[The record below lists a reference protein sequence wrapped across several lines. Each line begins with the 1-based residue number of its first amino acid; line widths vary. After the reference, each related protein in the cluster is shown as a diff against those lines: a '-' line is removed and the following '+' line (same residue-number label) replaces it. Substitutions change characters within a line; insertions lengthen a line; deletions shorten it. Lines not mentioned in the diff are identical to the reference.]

1 MKNYIAIIAMTM
13 LLYTNAQNHRSSVDP
28 TSTSMNGQ
36 NNTATGYFTL
46 YYNNTGAGNTAT
58 GIYSLYNN
66 NSGSYNTTIGYHSL
80 TSNISGSYN
89 TANGYQSLYY
99 NNMGSYNTSI
109 GSQALFYNHNGTH
122 NTAVGYQA
130 LFNVQPGSYNSAYG
144 PFALWNLYNGYYNT
158 ANGNKALFNIQT
170 GNFNTATGN
179 EALMNLTNGSENTAN
194 GNKALFNIQTGN
206 FNTATGNEAL
216 MNLTNG
222 SENTGLGSGAQTSGV
237 NAHNQTIIGSNA
249 VGQADNSVV
258 LGNENVTAI
267 YMGQDSGAIVYA
279 GGLNIDGMAITSS
292 ELNLLSGITTIG
304 SGIVSTVTENDNI
317 GVRLST
323 SSTENHGNIGSN
335 AVDLSFSNSSSET
348 KGATGDNSFA
358 SGLNTTASGNVSSAI
373 GINTIAS
380 DYSSFAIGQY
390 NNSLSSITTNGNATA
405 FDLNNTAFVIGN
417 GTASDAKSDAFKVL
431 FSGDA
436 TIGKDLT
443 IKGDIL
449 VSSDARLK
457 ANIVSLGSTLAK
469 LLLIDG
475 KTYTMKKDGKQKI
488 GLLAQDIKN
497 VFPEL
502 VSEDDHE
509 MLTVNYQGLIPVLI
523 NALKEQDAKISRL
536 EQLTKKLIADE

>member
-1 MKNYIAIIAMTM
+1 MKNFIAILAMAS
-13 LLYTNAQNHRSSVDP
+13 LLHTNSQNHQSAVDP
-28 TSTSMNGQ
+28 NSSLMPGSW
-36 NNTATGYFTL
+36 NTATGYFTL
-46 YYNNTGAGNTAT
+46 YNNTGEGNTAT
-58 GIYSLYNN
+58 GNYSLLNN
-66 NSGSYNTTIGYHSL
+66 ISGSYNTANGYQSLYSNTNGYYNTSIGSQAL
-80 TSNISGSYN
+80 NSNISGSYN
-89 TANGYQSLYY
+89 TANGYQSLFF
-99 NNMGSYNTSI
+99 NHNGTHNTSI

-122 NTAVGYQA
+122 NTAVGHQA

-144 PFALWNLYNGYYNT
+144 PFALWNLYNGYY
-158 ANGNKALFNIQT
+158 
-170 GNFNTATGN
+170 
-179 EALMNLTNGSENTAN
+179 NTAN

-335 AVDLSFSNSSSET
+335 AVDLSFSSSSSET

-431 FSGDA
+431 FNGDA

-469 LLLIDG
+469 LLLLDG

-523 NALKEQDAKISRL
+523 NALKELDRKMKRQDDKILRL
-536 EQLTKKLIADE
+536 ELLVEKLIAHK

>member
-122 NTAVGYQA
+122 NTAVGHQA

-144 PFALWNLYNGYYNT
+144 PFALWNLYNGYY
-158 ANGNKALFNIQT
+158 
-170 GNFNTATGN
+170 
-179 EALMNLTNGSENTAN
+179 NTAN

-258 LGNENVTAI
+258 LGNDNVTAI
-267 YMGQDSGAIVYA
+267 YMAQDAGATVYA
-279 GGLNIDGMAITSS
+279 GDGDFTGNM
-292 ELNLLSGITTIG
+292 TIG
-304 SGIVSTVTENDNI
+304 
-317 GVRLST
+317 
-323 SSTENHGNIGSN
+323 
-335 AVDLSFSNSSSET
+335 
-348 KGATGDNSFA
+348 GD
-358 SGLNTTASGNVSSAI
+358 V
-373 GINTIAS
+373 
-380 DYSSFAIGQY
+380 
-390 NNSLSSITTNGNATA
+390 
-405 FDLNNTAFVIGN
+405 FVN
-417 GTASDAKSDAFKVL
+417 
-431 FSGDA
+431 
-436 TIGKDLT
+436 
-443 IKGDIL
+443 
-449 VSSDARLK
+449 SDARLK

-469 LLLIDG
+469 LLLVDG

-509 MLTVNYQGLIPVLI
+509 MLAVNYQGLIPILI

-536 EQLTKKLIADE
+536 EQLTKQLITNE

>member
-1 MKNYIAIIAMTM
+1 MKNFIAILAMAS
-13 LLYTNAQNHRSSVDP
+13 LLHTNSQNHQSAVDP
-28 TSTSMNGQ
+28 NSSLMPGSW
-36 NNTATGYFTL
+36 NTATGYFTL
-46 YYNNTGAGNTAT
+46 YNNTGEGNTAT
-58 GIYSLYNN
+58 GNYSLLNN
-66 NSGSYNTTIGYHSL
+66 ISGSYNTANGYQSLYSNTNGYYNTSIGSQAL
-80 TSNISGSYN
+80 NSNISGSYN
-89 TANGYQSLYY
+89 TANGYQSLFF
-99 NNMGSYNTSI
+99 NHNGTHNTSI

-122 NTAVGYQA
+122 NTAVGHQA

-179 EALMNLTNGSENTAN
+179 EALMNLTNGSENT
-194 GNKALFNIQTGN
+194 
-206 FNTATGNEAL
+206 
-216 MNLTNG
+216 
-222 SENTGLGSGAQTSGV
+222 GLGSSTQTSGV

-335 AVDLSFSNSSSET
+335 AVDLSFSSSSSET

-523 NALKEQDAKISRL
+523 NALKELDRKMKRQDDKILRL
-536 EQLTKKLIADE
+536 ELLVEKLIAHK

>member
-1 MKNYIAIIAMTM
+1 MKNFIAILAMAS
-13 LLYTNAQNHRSSVDP
+13 LLHTNSQNHQSAVDP
-28 TSTSMNGQ
+28 NSSLMPGSW
-36 NNTATGYFTL
+36 NTATGYFTL
-46 YYNNTGAGNTAT
+46 YNNTGEGNTAT
-58 GIYSLYNN
+58 GNYSLLNN
-66 NSGSYNTTIGYHSL
+66 ISGSYNTANGYQSLYSNTNGKYNTSIGSQAL
-80 TSNISGSYN
+80 NSNISGSYN
-89 TANGYQSLYY
+89 TANGYQSLFF
-99 NNMGSYNTSI
+99 NHNGTHNTSI
-109 GSQALFYNHNGTH
+109 GSQALFY
-122 NTAVGYQA
+122 
-130 LFNVQPGSYNSAYG
+130 
-144 PFALWNLYNGYYNT
+144 
-158 ANGNKALFNIQT
+158 
-170 GNFNTATGN
+170 
-179 EALMNLTNGSENTAN
+179 
-194 GNKALFNIQTGN
+194 IQTGN

-222 SENTGLGSGAQTSGV
+222 SENTGLGSSTQTSGV

-417 GTASDAKSDAFKVL
+417 GTASNSKSDAFKVL
-431 FSGDA
+431 FNGDA

>member
-1 MKNYIAIIAMTM
+1 MKNYFAIIAMTM

-36 NNTATGYFTL
+36 ENTATGY
-46 YYNNTGAGNTAT
+46 N
-58 GIYSLYNN
+58 
-66 NSGSYNTTIGYHSL
+66 SL
-80 TSNISGSYN
+80 TNNISGDSN
-89 TANGYQSLYY
+89 TASGYMALYY

-109 GSQALFYNHNGTH
+109 GSQALFHNQYGTH
-122 NTAVGYQA
+122 NTAVGHQA
-130 LFNVQPGSYNSAYG
+130 LFNVLPGSHNTAVG
-144 PFALWNLYNGYYNT
+144 PFALRNLYNGYNNT
-158 ANGNKALFNIQT
+158 ANGNNALFYLQT
-170 GNFNTATGN
+170 GNFNTATGD
-179 EALMNLTNGSENTAN
+179 EALMNLTNG
-194 GNKALFNIQTGN
+194 L
-206 FNTATGNEAL
+206 
-216 MNLTNG
+216 
-222 SENTGLGSGAQTSGV
+222 ENTGLGSGTQTSGV

-267 YMGQDSGAIVYA
+267 YMGQDSDAIVYA

-292 ELNLLSGITTIG
+292 ELNLLSGITTNG

-323 SSTENHGNIGSN
+323 SSTENYGNIGSN
-335 AVDLSFSNSSSET
+335 AVDLSFSSSSSET
-348 KGATGDNSFA
+348 KGATGNNSFA

-431 FSGDA
+431 FNGDA
-436 TIGKDLT
+436 TIGKHLT

-457 ANIVSLGSTLAK
+457 ANIVSLGATLSK

-502 VSEDDHE
+502 VSQDDHE

-523 NALKEQDAKISRL
+523 NALKEQEAKISRL
-536 EQLTKKLIADE
+536 EQLTKQLITDE

>member
-1 MKNYIAIIAMTM
+1 LKEKKKAMKNYIAFIAMTM

-36 NNTATGYFTL
+36 NSTATGYFTL
-46 YYNNTGAGNTAT
+46 YYNTGYGNTANGIYSLFTNNSGEFNTAT
-58 GIYSLYNN
+58 GF
-66 NSGSYNTTIGYHSL
+66 HAL

-89 TANGYQSLYY
+89 TSIGSYSSYY
-99 NNMGSYNTSI
+99 NKMGSYNTSI
-109 GSQALFYNHNGTH
+109 GYQALFNNNNGTH

-130 LFNVQPGSYNSAYG
+130 LFNAEPADYNSAYG
-144 PFALWNLYNGYYNT
+144 PFALWYLYNGHYNT
-158 ANGNKALFNIQT
+158 ANGNNALFHIQT

-179 EALMNLTNGSENTAN
+179 GALMNL
-194 GNKALFNIQTGN
+194 Q
-206 FNTATGNEAL
+206 
-216 MNLTNG
+216 NG
-222 SENTGLGSGAQTSGV
+222 SENTGFGSGTQTSGV

-335 AVDLSFSNSSSET
+335 AVDLSFSSSSSET
-348 KGATGDNSFA
+348 KGATGDNSLA

-431 FSGDA
+431 FNGDA

-449 VSSDARLK
+449 VSSDAKLK
-457 ANIVSLGSTLAK
+457 TNIASLGSTLAK
-469 LLLIDG
+469 LLLLDG

-488 GLLAQDIKN
+488 GVLAQDIQN

-502 VSEDDHE
+502 VSQDDDK
-509 MLTVNYQGLIPVLI
+509 MLAVNYQGLIPILI

-536 EQLTKKLIADE
+536 EQLTKELITNE

>member
-1 MKNYIAIIAMTM
+1 MKNFIAILAMAS
-13 LLYTNAQNHRSSVDP
+13 LLHTNSQNHQSAVDP
-28 TSTSMNGQ
+28 NSSLMPGSW
-36 NNTATGYFTL
+36 NTATGYFTL
-46 YYNNTGAGNTAT
+46 YNNTGEGNTAT
-58 GIYSLYNN
+58 GNYSLLNN
-66 NSGSYNTTIGYHSL
+66 ISGSYNTANGYQSLYSNTNGYYNTSIGSQAL
-80 TSNISGSYN
+80 NSNISGSYN
-89 TANGYQSLYY
+89 TANGYQSLFF
-99 NNMGSYNTSI
+99 NHNGTHNTSI

-122 NTAVGYQA
+122 NTAVGHQA

-179 EALMNLTNGSENTAN
+179 EALMNLTNGSENT
-194 GNKALFNIQTGN
+194 
-206 FNTATGNEAL
+206 
-216 MNLTNG
+216 
-222 SENTGLGSGAQTSGV
+222 GLGSSTQTSGV

-335 AVDLSFSNSSSET
+335 AVDLSFSSSSSET

-469 LLLIDG
+469 LLLLDG

-497 VFPEL
+497 VFREL

-523 NALKEQDAKISRL
+523 NALKELDRKMKRQDDKILRL
-536 EQLTKKLIADE
+536 ELLVEKLIAHK

>member
-1 MKNYIAIIAMTM
+1 M
-13 LLYTNAQNHRSSVDP
+13 
-28 TSTSMNGQ
+28 
-36 NNTATGYFTL
+36 
-46 YYNNTGAGNTAT
+46 
-58 GIYSLYNN
+58 
-66 NSGSYNTTIGYHSL
+66 
-80 TSNISGSYN
+80 
-89 TANGYQSLYY
+89 
-99 NNMGSYNTSI
+99 
-109 GSQALFYNHNGTH
+109 
-122 NTAVGYQA
+122 
-130 LFNVQPGSYNSAYG
+130 
-144 PFALWNLYNGYYNT
+144 
-158 ANGNKALFNIQT
+158 
-170 GNFNTATGN
+170 
-179 EALMNLTNGSENTAN
+179 
-194 GNKALFNIQTGN
+194 
-206 FNTATGNEAL
+206 
-216 MNLTNG
+216 
-222 SENTGLGSGAQTSGV
+222 
-237 NAHNQTIIGSNA
+237 
-249 VGQADNSVV
+249 V

-267 YMGQDSGAIVYA
+267 YMGQESGAIVYA

-335 AVDLSFSNSSSET
+335 AVDLSFSSSSSET
-348 KGATGDNSFA
+348 NGATGDNSFA

-431 FSGDA
+431 FNGDA
-436 TIGKDLT
+436 SIGKDLT

-469 LLLIDG
+469 LLLLDG

-488 GLLAQDIKN
+488 GVLAQDIQN

-502 VSEDDHE
+502 VSQDDDK
-509 MLTVNYQGLIPVLI
+509 MLAVNYQGLIPILI

-536 EQLTKKLIADE
+536 EQLTKELITNE

>member
-1 MKNYIAIIAMTM
+1 MKSYIAIIAMTT

-46 YYNNTGAGNTAT
+46 HYNNTGVGNSAT
-58 GIYSLYNN
+58 GIYSLHNN
-66 NSGSYNTTIGYHSL
+66 ISGSYNSAIGYHSL
-80 TSNISGSYN
+80 ISNISGSYN

-99 NNMGSYNTSI
+99 NNMGSYNTAS
-109 GSQALFYNHNGTH
+109 GNQALFYNYNGTY
-122 NTAVGYQA
+122 NTAVGHQA
-130 LFNVQPGSYNSAYG
+130 LFNVQNGSYNSAYG
-144 PFALWNLYNGYYNT
+144 PFALWNFYNGYYNT
-158 ANGNKALFNIQT
+158 ANGNNALFYLQT
-170 GNFNTATGN
+170 GNFNSATGDG
-179 EALMNLTNGSENTAN
+179 AIMNL
-194 GNKALFNIQTGN
+194 Q
-206 FNTATGNEAL
+206 
-216 MNLTNG
+216 NG
-222 SENTGLGSGAQTSGV
+222 SENTGLGSVTQTSGV
-237 NAHNQTIIGSNA
+237 NANNQTIIGSNA

-335 AVDLSFSNSSSET
+335 AVDLSFSSSSSET
-348 KGATGDNSFA
+348 KGATWDNSFA
-358 SGLNTTASGNVSSAI
+358 SGFNTTASGNVSSAI

-431 FSGDA
+431 FNGDA

-449 VSSDARLK
+449 VSSDAKLK
-457 ANIVSLGSTLAK
+457 TNIASLGSTLAK
-469 LLLIDG
+469 LLLLDG

-488 GLLAQDIKN
+488 GVLAQDIQN

-502 VSEDDHE
+502 VSQDDDK
-509 MLTVNYQGLIPVLI
+509 MLTVNYQGLIPILI

-536 EQLTKKLIADE
+536 EQLTKLLITDE

>member
-144 PFALWNLYNGYYNT
+144 PFALWNLYNGYY
-158 ANGNKALFNIQT
+158 
-170 GNFNTATGN
+170 
-179 EALMNLTNGSENTAN
+179 NTAN

-417 GTASDAKSDAFKVL
+417 GTASNSKSDAFKVL
-431 FSGDA
+431 FNGDA

>member
-1 MKNYIAIIAMTM
+1 MKNYFAIIAMTM

-36 NNTATGYFTL
+36 ENTATGY
-46 YYNNTGAGNTAT
+46 N
-58 GIYSLYNN
+58 
-66 NSGSYNTTIGYHSL
+66 SL
-80 TSNISGSYN
+80 TNNISGDSN
-89 TANGYQSLYY
+89 TASGYMALYY

-109 GSQALFYNHNGTH
+109 GSQALFHNQYGTH
-122 NTAVGYQA
+122 NTAVGHQA
-130 LFNVQPGSYNSAYG
+130 LFNVLPGSHNTAVG
-144 PFALWNLYNGYYNT
+144 PFALRNLYNGYNNT
-158 ANGNKALFNIQT
+158 ANGNNALFYLQT
-170 GNFNTATGN
+170 GNFNTATGD
-179 EALMNLTNGSENTAN
+179 EALMNLTNG
-194 GNKALFNIQTGN
+194 L
-206 FNTATGNEAL
+206 
-216 MNLTNG
+216 
-222 SENTGLGSGAQTSGV
+222 ENTGLGSGTQTSGV

-292 ELNLLSGITTIG
+292 ELNLLSGITTNG

-323 SSTENHGNIGSN
+323 SSTENYGNIGSN
-335 AVDLSFSNSSSET
+335 AVDLSFSSSSSET
-348 KGATGDNSFA
+348 KGATGNNSFA

-431 FSGDA
+431 FNGDA
-436 TIGKDLT
+436 TIGKHLT

-457 ANIVSLGSTLAK
+457 ANIVSLGATLSK

-502 VSEDDHE
+502 VSQDDHE

-523 NALKEQDAKISRL
+523 NALKEQEAKISRL
-536 EQLTKKLIADE
+536 EQLTKQLITDE

>member
-1 MKNYIAIIAMTM
+1 MKNYFAIIAMTM

-36 NNTATGYFTL
+36 ENTATGY
-46 YYNNTGAGNTAT
+46 N
-58 GIYSLYNN
+58 
-66 NSGSYNTTIGYHSL
+66 SL
-80 TSNISGSYN
+80 TNNISGDSN
-89 TANGYQSLYY
+89 TASGYMALYY

-109 GSQALFYNHNGTH
+109 GSQALFHNQYGTH
-122 NTAVGYQA
+122 NTAVGHQA
-130 LFNVQPGSYNSAYG
+130 LFNVLPGSHNTAVG
-144 PFALWNLYNGYYNT
+144 PFALRNLYNGYNNT
-158 ANGNKALFNIQT
+158 ANGNNALFYLQT
-170 GNFNTATGN
+170 GNFNTATGD
-179 EALMNLTNGSENTAN
+179 EALMNLTNG
-194 GNKALFNIQTGN
+194 L
-206 FNTATGNEAL
+206 
-216 MNLTNG
+216 
-222 SENTGLGSGAQTSGV
+222 ENTGLGSGTQTSGV

-267 YMGQDSGAIVYA
+267 YMGQDSDAIVYA

-292 ELNLLSGITTIG
+292 ELNLLSGITTNG

-323 SSTENHGNIGSN
+323 SSTENYGNIGSN
-335 AVDLSFSNSSSET
+335 AVDLSFSSSSSET
-348 KGATGDNSFA
+348 KGATGNNSFA

-431 FSGDA
+431 FNGDA

-469 LLLIDG
+469 LLLLDG

-502 VSEDDHE
+502 VSEDDDE
-509 MLTVNYQGLIPVLI
+509 MLAVNYQGLIPILI

-536 EQLTKKLIADE
+536 EQLTKQLITNE

>member
-1 MKNYIAIIAMTM
+1 MKNYFAFIAMSM

-36 NNTATGYFTL
+36 NNTATGYFAL
-46 YYNNTGAGNTAT
+46 HYNNTGVGNSAT
-58 GIYSLYNN
+58 GIYSLYYN
-66 NSGSYNTTIGYHSL
+66 NSGSYNSAIGYNSL
-80 TSNISGSYN
+80 ANNVSGDSN
-89 TANGYQSLYY
+89 TASGYMALFY
-99 NNMGSYNTSI
+99 NNMGSYNTAI
-109 GSQALFYNHNGTH
+109 GSQALFYNNNGTY
-122 NTAVGYQA
+122 NTAFGHQA
-130 LFNVQPGSYNSAYG
+130 LFNLKPGSYNTAVG
-144 PFALWNLYNGYYNT
+144 PFALWNLDNGYYNT
-158 ANGNKALFNIQT
+158 ANGNKALFYLQT
-170 GNFNTATGN
+170 GNFNTATGD
-179 EALMNLTNGSENTAN
+179 
-194 GNKALFNIQTGN
+194 
-206 FNTATGNEAL
+206 EAL

-222 SENTGLGSGAQTSGV
+222 SENTGLGSGSQTSGV

-249 VGQADNSVV
+249 FGQADNSVV

-335 AVDLSFSNSSSET
+335 AVDLSFSSSSSET
-348 KGATGDNSFA
+348 KGATGNNSFA

-431 FSGDA
+431 FNGDA

-469 LLLIDG
+469 LLLVDG

-502 VSEDDHE
+502 VSQDDHE

-523 NALKEQDAKISRL
+523 NALKEQEAKISRL